1 MSQKVEQAWFTT
13 EYLRKYKIRSECMKR
28 VYKKYNT
35 IFLAIREMKF
45 FFITKSNDLTLKKK
59 RFLMFCSFVKNILSL
74 SSINENGI

>member
-35 IFLAIREMKF
+35 IVWQKG
-45 FFITKSNDLTLKKK
+45 K
-59 RFLMFCSFVKNILSL
+59 
-74 SSINENGI
+74 